1 MNKIHEN
8 IEELFDIYK
17 DKFGIPFCKEDN
29 LRKEFEN
36 IIKLKI
42 EFMPHWF
49 VLELIN
55 MDYDISN
62 SDEDFNIY

>member
-8 IEELFDIYK
+8 IEELFEIYK
-17 DKFGIPFCKEDN
+17 EKFGITFCKESN
-29 LRKEFEN
+29 LRKEFDN

-42 EFMPHWF
+42 EYMPHWF

-55 MDYDISN
+55 MDYDTSN
-62 SDEDFNIY
+62 EDEDFNIY